1 MTVLPV
7 SKQLF
12 PQSALFEHRGVQ
24 HLLLLEARHTIRP
37 SPVVNL
43 LRETYHEVVL
53 LTTAQR
59 DARVASPD
67 RKIKVRRFDLQATLG
82 GAVRASRQHGQ
93 KGSQWPHKQA
103 RHQMSRVQPCVA
115 SATISAAPAK
125 LCVHASTARI
135 PSSRALPYALM
146 GMRAPF
152 GSTRRVSRALWSR
165 GLASD
170 ADASGRSRANAR
182 ISGAVLS
189 RDEVI
194 ALLAGVLVLAGGRQR
209 TVTTATLAIGFSL
222 VVASFAAFAAAAL
235 VPDWLTLVEFEIAT
249 TAMGWGSFTGAA
261 FVLLSL
267 SPAPAHRAR
276 VQYMAVSFGAFLGT
290 AWVLLGDVAYLR
302 ALVAPGHVPDWAVI
316 DPPNARYFAIFQIA
330 QELIYTVTWCVGSFA
345 LVALAI
351 ASRCTRRVST
361 KLLLTALWAHLGG
374 ASLFLAINR
383 AVTTLLDAFSGSVV
397 YADANL
403 SRPLL
408 VLNLVASV
416 FLLAQAI
423 ATQFVGF
430 RHRLVRLIALVCCSA
445 SGAEASLAPL
455 LGFGSRYG
463 ERAPDDVCAEAEH
476 AFRPLIALMTVLPV
490 SKQLF
495 PQSALFE
502 HRGEQHL
509 LLLEERHAVKVSPV
523 VNLLRETYHEVVL
536 LTTAQRDARV
546 ASPDRKIK
554 VRRFDLQATLGGA
567 AHSSRRRQQHGP
579 RSKAG
584 QQALRVQPCSLST
597 PAPVA
602 LAEPRAPRQSGA
614 QPSTAGAACS
624 PVSLAWVGARIPFR
638 TGRASDTLAS
648 DSGANDRAR
657 VHAREIDPVFSR
669 VEVIALLADV
679 LVLAGGRQRTITTA
693 TLAIGFSL
701 VAASFA
707 AFAAAELVPDWLTP
721 AVLVFARTLTASS
734 SFTGAAFVLLSL
746 SPAAAYRARLQL
758 VAISFGAI
766 LGSAWVLIGDVTILR
781 TLVAPGYVSE
791 WAVID
796 PSNTRFFVAYRIA
809 QALLYLATW
818 CIASFALVALALA
831 SICIRRVST
840 RFLLS
845 ALWAHLGGAS
855 LSFAIHRA
863 VSSPLNAFSGVW
875 VHADAETGRLFLV
888 ISVVASVSLLA
899 QAIATQFVGIRHRL
913 VRLIARVCCSASGAE
928 ASLAPLLGF
937 GSRYGERAPDDVYR

>member
-1 MTVLPV
+1 M
-7 SKQLF
+7 
-12 PQSALFEHRGVQ
+12 
-24 HLLLLEARHTIRP
+24 
-37 SPVVNL
+37 
-43 LRETYHEVVL
+43 
-53 LTTAQR
+53 
-59 DARVASPD
+59 
-67 RKIKVRRFDLQATLG
+67 
-82 GAVRASRQHGQ
+82 
-93 KGSQWPHKQA
+93 
-103 RHQMSRVQPCVA
+103 
-115 SATISAAPAK
+115 
-125 LCVHASTARI
+125 
-135 PSSRALPYALM
+135 
-146 GMRAPF
+146 
-152 GSTRRVSRALWSR
+152 
-165 GLASD
+165 
-170 ADASGRSRANAR
+170 
-182 ISGAVLS
+182 
-189 RDEVI
+189 
-194 ALLAGVLVLAGGRQR
+194 
-209 TVTTATLAIGFSL
+209 
-222 VVASFAAFAAAAL
+222 
-235 VPDWLTLVEFEIAT
+235 
-249 TAMGWGSFTGAA
+249 
-261 FVLLSL
+261 
-267 SPAPAHRAR
+267 
-276 VQYMAVSFGAFLGT
+276 
-290 AWVLLGDVAYLR
+290 
-302 ALVAPGHVPDWAVI
+302 
-316 DPPNARYFAIFQIA
+316 
-330 QELIYTVTWCVGSFA
+330 
-345 LVALAI
+345 
-351 ASRCTRRVST
+351 
-361 KLLLTALWAHLGG
+361 
-374 ASLFLAINR
+374 
-383 AVTTLLDAFSGSVV
+383 
-397 YADANL
+397 
-403 SRPLL
+403 
-408 VLNLVASV
+408 
-416 FLLAQAI
+416 
-423 ATQFVGF
+423 
-430 RHRLVRLIALVCCSA
+430 
-445 SGAEASLAPL
+445 
-455 LGFGSRYG
+455 
-463 ERAPDDVCAEAEH
+463 
-476 AFRPLIALMTVLPV
+476 
-490 SKQLF
+490 
-495 PQSALFE
+495 
-502 HRGEQHL
+502 
-509 LLLEERHAVKVSPV
+509 
-523 VNLLRETYHEVVL
+523 L

-721 AVLVFARTLTASS
+721 AELVFARTLTASS

-937 GSRYGERAPDDVYR
+937 GSRYGERAPDDVCAEAEHAFRPRTLAPVLLAHIETSGLGAHLNNEHQPRAPSGRSRRPLRASHLAASASRASGANACGLPALTPQECRVEGPTWLPLAPALLAERKSASSAREPEARMPLACADAYVVHCAKDDAHLRAAALCRWARAFAEAHGRPPTVWLDMLCADISFSPVEALAHVPVHMAKCKQLVLLVGPALLEHLEPVVQCYAWEAIGKRLLDAHVELVAANARTRNDIVAGIDTFHVMNTRAAAGEVHERLVAVVEIASASHVNVTLRELLEPARRALDAAETRNASPARAALCQSSER